1 MIFST
6 ASTTTIASSTTM
18 PIASTSP
25 NSVSMLIEKP
35 ISSRPAMVPTSDT
48 GMASIGMIV
57 ARMLPRNTYTT
68 SSTSTNASMN
78 VCSTS
83 SIDALTKTVV
93 S

>member
-18 PIASTSP
+18 PMASTMP

-35 ISSRPAMVPTSDT
+35 ISSMPAIVPISDT

-57 ARMLPRNTYTT
+57 ARMLPRNRYTT
-68 SSTSTNASMN
+68 ISTSTNASTK
-78 VCSTS
+78 VWRTS
-83 SIDALTKTVV
+83 SIEASTNTVV